1 LRYVLVVETAQRVAA
16 GTLGRTEPWWYFVPI
31 LAGAALPWTALL
43 AGASPAVWRAV
54 RGPARDPVVALCI
67 LWIALPLVLFSLSLS
82 KRPQYVLP
90 LIPAVALLAG
100 WAWERASDRLAA
112 ARIAGGAVAAFG
124 LVLLALATRIGP
136 WIGVTPG
143 VGALIPA
150 TARALGALL
159 ALTGGA
165 AVALAARRDWP
176 LLALAVPVSVIP
188 VVAMPLMEAI
198 GADRSSRS
206 VADAVRPLL
215 ADDTEV
221 VAVGTYPLSL
231 PFYLG
236 RTFTLATLDGREL
249 TSNYVTRAHDRLRAQ
264 PGSTLR
270 PADWWEEALA
280 ICRRPRLFVVPAGR
294 DDLRRRF
301 EPTLPLRATSR
312 KVAVYGPCGPAPLAR
327 NE

>member
-1 LRYVLVVETAQRVAA
+1 
-16 GTLGRTEPWWYFVPI
+16 
-31 LAGAALPWTALL
+31 
-43 AGASPAVWRAV
+43 
-54 RGPARDPVVALCI
+54 
-67 LWIALPLVLFSLSLS
+67 
-82 KRPQYVLP
+82 
-90 LIPAVALLAG
+90 
-100 WAWERASDRLAA
+100 
-112 ARIAGGAVAAFG
+112 
-124 LVLLALATRIGP
+124 
-136 WIGVTPG
+136 
-143 VGALIPA
+143 
-150 TARALGALL
+150 
-159 ALTGGA
+159 
-165 AVALAARRDWP
+165 
-176 LLALAVPVSVIP
+176 VSVIP